1 MKQQTF
7 IVKAYKG
14 AKMLTF
20 QRFSYKRPETILKKY
35 RDLYNNN
42 KHGLWELFW
51 RDYLEADK
59 ITITATPDGYHETET
74 VKVMTPQEFLQYE
87 EV

>member
-7 IVKAYKG
+7 IVKVYKG

-20 QRFSYKRPETILKKY
+20 ERFSYKRPETILKKY
-35 RDLYNNN
+35 RDLYKNN
-42 KHGLWELFW
+42 KSGLWELFW
-51 RDYLEADK
+51 RDYLAADK

-74 VKVMTPQEFLQYE
+74 VVEMNSKEFLQFE
-87 EV
+87 EA